1 MQMNTS
7 MVAGQASET
16 HGTASRGRAT
26 TRTYSGRLLDL
37 ATPHRWT
44 PADIRITDIAHHL
57 SQLCRFT
64 GATREF
70 YSVAQHAVLV
80 SELLEDRHPKLLA
93 NRHPT
98 LTPAFWMAG
107 LLHDGAEAY
116 VGDLPAPVKHGFMLD
131 EYWTAED
138 QIQAA
143 IDVRFLGDRAGALA
157 APPMRAL
164 IKAADELAL
173 HAEMRDLITGA
184 NKRHADVANA
194 AGVKT
199 IRPKMPH
206 QAELAFL
213 RRFHDL
219 EALIAERQVA

>member
-1 MQMNTS
+1 MNTS
-7 MVAGQASET
+7 MVAGQASEP

-26 TRTYSGRLLDL
+26 MRTYSGRLLDL
-37 ATPHRWT
+37 ATPHRWA
-44 PADIRITDIAHHL
+44 PVDIRITDIAHHL

-80 SELLEDRHPKLLA
+80 SELLEQRHGSLG
-93 NRHPT
+93 
-98 LTPAFWMAG
+98 PAFWMAG

-143 IDVRFLGDRAGALA
+143 VDVRFLGDRAGSYA
-157 APPMRAL
+157 APHLRAL

-173 HAEMRDLITGA
+173 HAEMRDFITGA

-219 EALIAERQVA
+219 EALIAERLVA

>member
-1 MQMNTS
+1 MNTS

-26 TRTYSGRLLDL
+26 MRTYSGRLLDL

-80 SELLEDRHPKLLA
+80 SELLEDRHPKLA
-93 NRHPT
+93 Q
-98 LTPAFWMAG
+98 AFWMAG

-143 IDVRFLGDRAGALA
+143 IDVRFLGDRAGAFFA

-184 NKRHADVANA
+184 NKHHADVANA